1 MMFSLISGPSLV
13 CLEGVWHLQSHGE
26 ISNAS
31 KKTCLL
37 NSNDLAKLLHLCWEV
52 ERNHEF
58 PTHYHRYD
66 KNAQNGEKCDGE
78 VEEGVPTLGL

>member
-1 MMFSLISGPSLV
+1 MTVFRPSDDPNT
-13 CLEGVWHLQSHGE
+13 LQTP
-26 ISNAS
+26 
-31 KKTCLL
+31 KKDLLL